1 MANQFLNKDG
11 VKTLWAKIK
20 SLVSGK
26 LDKSGGTMTGDLII
40 SDGSK
45 LRFANPNYGISG
57 IYTSQITVTMSS
69 TSEGGQCNT
78 TATAPS
84 NSGDGKWYLL
94 CLPTGPYS
102 EWYTCACNGQGLD
115 NNGTANIYCMRI
127 KTGPVFTCTI
137 RLIWVK
143 IW

>member
-1 MANQFLNKDG
+1 MADQFLNKDG

-26 LDKSGGTMTGDLII
+26 LDKSGGTMTGDLTI

-45 LRFANPNYGISG
+45 LKFANPNYGISG
-57 IYTSQITVTMSS
+57 IYTSQITVTMSP
-69 TSEGGQCNT
+69 TSEGGQCST

-94 CLPTGPYS
+94 CLPTGPYC
-102 EWYTCACNGQGLD
+102 EWYTCACNDQGLD
-115 NNGTANIYCMRI
+115 NNGTVNIYCMKI